1 MRKFTQNQYIYFA
14 VVLIILLLRA
24 NLCLADFTIED
35 ERKLGRE
42 FYDQMEQHHLILKN
56 EVLNSYVTRIGNLIQ
71 GHANKVPFE
80 FHFSIIDSDAI
91 NAFNTPG
98 GYVYINKGLISAAE
112 NEAELA
118 AVIAHELGHANGRHV
133 ADMIEKSKK
142 LNVATLAAIIA
153 GAFLGGGGEATAAIA
168 ALSVAGASSL
178 SLKFT
183 REHEEEADR
192 LGLGYLVAA
201 GYYPEAM
208 ADFLKIMKRYESF
221 SKSMPSY
228 LQTHPGTDVRIFYIE
243 SLIAAQYPQKG
254 EVQIIGNFS
263 RMQALIPLD
272 QLDLNNKYT
281 ELTESLKKNPDNVD
295 LLYFLALVEDQLGQT
310 SSALKDYLK
319 ALSLSPRD
327 EDVLRNLGL
336 IYVKMGE
343 PGLGQS
349 YLLRAAALNA
359 NDSDVTFAL
368 GKTYLDS
375 GDYQKALDCFL
386 KLEKRVMN
394 DKDLYY
400 QIAMAY
406 GKLNN
411 QGESHYYFG
420 LHFRKEKKKES
431 ALFHFRE
438 ALNYFPKDSQRS
450 IAISQAIKDLESG
463 GNQKPMGKAKP

>member
-14 VVLIILLLRA
+14 VILFILLFRA
-24 NLCLADFTIED
+24 SPCLADFTIED

-56 EVLNSYVTRIGNLIQ
+56 EVLNGYVTTIGNLIQ
-71 GHANKVPFE
+71 AQANKVPFE
-80 FHFSIIDSDAI
+80 FHFVIIDSNAI

-142 LNVATLAAIIA
+142 LNVVTLAAIIA

-168 ALSVAGASSL
+168 AFSVAGASSL
-178 SLKFT
+178 SLKFS

-192 LGLGYLVAA
+192 LGLSYLVAA
-201 GYYPEAM
+201 GYRPAAM
-208 ADFLKIMKRYESF
+208 SDFLRILKRYEYY

-228 LQTHPGTDVRIFYIE
+228 LQTHPGTDVRIFYID
-243 SLIAAQYPQKG
+243 SLISTQYHQKG
-254 EVQIIGNFS
+254 EMKIFGNFS
-263 RMQALIPLD
+263 RMQALIKLD
-272 QLDLNNKYT
+272 QDDLNNKYT
-281 ELTESLKKNPDNVD
+281 ELTESLKKNPDDVD

-310 SSALKDYLK
+310 NSALKHYLK

-327 EDVLRNLGL
+327 EDVLKNIGL
-336 IYVKMGE
+336 IYIKMGE
-343 PGLGQS
+343 SYLAQD
-349 YLLRAAALNA
+349 YLLRAASLNA

-375 GDYQKALDCFL
+375 GNYQKALDYFL
-386 KLEKRVMN
+386 KLENRST
-394 DKDLYY
+394 DDYDLNY

-420 LHFRKEKKKES
+420 LHFKKDKKKES

-438 ALNYFPKDSQRS
+438 ALSYFPKDSQRS
-450 IAISQAIKDLESG
+450 IAINQAIKELETG
-463 GNQKPMGKAKP
+463 GKQKPVEKLKQ

>member
-1 MRKFTQNQYIYFA
+1 MRKFTQNQYIYF
-14 VVLIILLLRA
+14 VVILFILLFRA
-24 NLCLADFTIED
+24 SPCLADFTIED

-56 EVLNSYVTRIGNLIQ
+56 EVLNGYVTKIGNLIQ
-71 GHANKVPFE
+71 AQANKVPFE
-80 FHFSIIDSDAI
+80 FHFVIIDSNAI

-178 SLKFT
+178 SLKFS

-201 GYYPEAM
+201 GYHPAAM
-208 ADFLKIMKRYESF
+208 SDFLRILKRYEYY

-228 LQTHPGTDVRIFYIE
+228 LQTHPGTDVRIFYID
-243 SLIAAQYPQKG
+243 SLISTQYHQKG
-254 EVQIIGNFS
+254 EMKIFGNFS
-263 RMQALIPLD
+263 RMQALITLD
-272 QLDLNNKYT
+272 QDQLNNKYN
-281 ELTESLKKNPDNVD
+281 ELTGSLKKDPDDVD

-310 SSALKDYLK
+310 NSALKHYLK

-327 EDVLRNLGL
+327 EDVLKNIGL

-343 PGLGQS
+343 SYLAQD
-349 YLLRAAALNA
+349 YLLRAASLNA

-375 GDYQKALDCFL
+375 GNYQKALDYFL
-386 KLEKRVMN
+386 KLENRSTN
-394 DKDLYY
+394 DYDLNY

-420 LHFRKEKKKES
+420 LHFKKDKKKES

-450 IAISQAIKDLESG
+450 IAINQAIKELETG
-463 GNQKPMGKAKP
+463 GKQKPVEKLKQ

>member
-14 VVLIILLLRA
+14 VILFILLFRVSP
-24 NLCLADFTIED
+24 CLADFTIED

-56 EVLNSYVTRIGNLIQ
+56 EVLNGYVTKIGNLIQ
-71 GHANKVPFE
+71 AQANKVPFE
-80 FHFSIIDSDAI
+80 FHFVIIDSNAI

-168 ALSVAGASSL
+168 AFSVAGASSL
-178 SLKFT
+178 SLKFS

-192 LGLGYLVAA
+192 LGLSYLVAA
-201 GYYPEAM
+201 GYRPAAM
-208 ADFLKIMKRYESF
+208 SDLLRILKRYEYY

-228 LQTHPGTDVRIFYIE
+228 LQTHPGTDVRIFYID
-243 SLIAAQYPQKG
+243 SLISTQYHQKG
-254 EVQIIGNFS
+254 EMKIFGNFI
-263 RMQALIPLD
+263 RMQALIILD
-272 QLDLNNKYT
+272 QDELNNKYN
-281 ELTESLKKNPDNVD
+281 ELTESLKKNPDDVD

-310 SSALKDYLK
+310 NSALKHYLK

-327 EDVLRNLGL
+327 EDVLKNIGL
-336 IYVKMGE
+336 IYIKMGE
-343 PGLGQS
+343 SYLAQD
-349 YLLRAAALNA
+349 YLLRAASLNA
-359 NDSDVTFAL
+359 NDSAVTFAV

-375 GDYQKALDCFL
+375 GNYQKALDYFL
-386 KLEKRVMN
+386 KLENRSTN
-394 DKDLYY
+394 DYDLNY

-420 LHFRKEKKKES
+420 LHFKKDKKKES

-450 IAISQAIKDLESG
+450 IAINQAIKELETG
-463 GNQKPMGKAKP
+463 GKQKPGGKPKQ

>member
-1 MRKFTQNQYIYFA
+1 MRKFTQNQYIYF
-14 VVLIILLLRA
+14 VVILFILLFRVSP
-24 NLCLADFTIED
+24 CLADFTIED

-42 FYDQMEQHHLILKN
+42 FYDEMEQHHLILKN
-56 EVLNSYVTRIGNLIQ
+56 EVLNGYVAKIGNLIQ
-71 GHANKVPFE
+71 SQANKVPFE
-80 FHFSIIDSDAI
+80 FHFVIIDSNAI

-168 ALSVAGASSL
+168 AFSVAGASSL
-178 SLKFT
+178 SLKFS

-192 LGLGYLVAA
+192 LGLSYLVAA
-201 GYYPEAM
+201 GYHPAAM
-208 ADFLKIMKRYESF
+208 SDFLRILKRYEYY

-228 LQTHPGTDVRIFYIE
+228 LETHPGTDVRIFYID
-243 SLIAAQYPQKG
+243 SLISTQYHQKG
-254 EVQIIGNFS
+254 EMKIFGNFI
-263 RMQALIPLD
+263 RMQALITLD
-272 QLDLNNKYT
+272 QDELNNKYN
-281 ELTESLKKNPDNVD
+281 ELTESLKKNPDDVD
-295 LLYFLALVEDQLGQT
+295 LLYFLAIIEDQLGQT
-310 SSALKDYLK
+310 NSALKHYLK

-327 EDVLRNLGL
+327 ADVLKNTGL
-336 IYVKMGE
+336 IYIKMGE
-343 PGLGQS
+343 SSLAQD
-349 YLLRAAALNA
+349 YLLRAAGLNA

-375 GDYQKALDCFL
+375 GNYQKALDYFL
-386 KLEKRVMN
+386 KLENRST
-394 DKDLYY
+394 KDYDLNY

-420 LHFRKEKKKES
+420 LHFKKDKKKES

-438 ALNYFPKDSQRS
+438 ALNYFPMDSQRS
-450 IAISQAIKDLESG
+450 IAINQAIKELETG
-463 GNQKPMGKAKP
+463 GKQKPVEKLKQ

>member
-14 VVLIILLLRA
+14 VILFILLFRVSP
-24 NLCLADFTIED
+24 CLADFTIED

-56 EVLNSYVTRIGNLIQ
+56 EVLNGYVTKIGNLIQ
-71 GHANKVPFE
+71 AQANKVPFE
-80 FHFSIIDSDAI
+80 FHFVIIDSNAI

-168 ALSVAGASSL
+168 AFSVAGASSL
-178 SLKFT
+178 SLKFS

-192 LGLGYLVAA
+192 LGLSYLVAA
-201 GYYPEAM
+201 GYHPAAM
-208 ADFLKIMKRYESF
+208 SDFLRILKRYEYY

-228 LQTHPGTDVRIFYIE
+228 LQTHPGTDVRIFYID
-243 SLIAAQYPQKG
+243 SLISTQYHQKG
-254 EVQIIGNFS
+254 EMKIFGNFS
-263 RMQALIPLD
+263 RMQALITLD
-272 QLDLNNKYT
+272 QDQLNNKYN
-281 ELTESLKKNPDNVD
+281 ELTESLKKNPDDVD
-295 LLYFLALVEDQLGQT
+295 LLYFLAIVEDQLGQT
-310 SSALKDYLK
+310 NSALKHYLK

-327 EDVLRNLGL
+327 EDVLKNIGL
-336 IYVKMGE
+336 IYIKMGE
-343 PGLGQS
+343 SYLAQD
-349 YLLRAAALNA
+349 YLLRAAGLNA

-375 GDYQKALDCFL
+375 GNYQKALDYFL
-386 KLEKRVMN
+386 KLENRSTN
-394 DKDLYY
+394 DYDLNY

-420 LHFRKEKKKES
+420 LHFKKDKKKES

-450 IAISQAIKDLESG
+450 IAINQAIKELETG
-463 GNQKPMGKAKP
+463 GKQKPVGKLKQ

>member
-14 VVLIILLLRA
+14 VILIILLFRVSP
-24 NLCLADFTIED
+24 CLADFTIED

-56 EVLNSYVTRIGNLIQ
+56 EVLNGYVTKIGNLIQ
-71 GHANKVPFE
+71 AQANKVPFE
-80 FHFSIIDSDAI
+80 FHFVIIDSNAI

-168 ALSVAGASSL
+168 AFSVAGASSL
-178 SLKFT
+178 SLKFS

-192 LGLGYLVAA
+192 LGLSYLVAA
-201 GYYPEAM
+201 GYRPAAM
-208 ADFLKIMKRYESF
+208 SDFLRILKRYEYY

-228 LQTHPGTDVRIFYIE
+228 LQTHPGTDVRIFYID
-243 SLIAAQYPQKG
+243 SLISTQYHQKG
-254 EVQIIGNFS
+254 ETKIFGNFN
-263 RMQALIPLD
+263 RMQALITLD
-272 QLDLNNKYT
+272 QDQLNNKYN
-281 ELTESLKKNPDNVD
+281 ELTESLKKNPDDVD

-310 SSALKDYLK
+310 NSALKHYLK

-327 EDVLRNLGL
+327 EDVLKNIGL

-343 PGLGQS
+343 SYLAQD
-349 YLLRAAALNA
+349 YLLRAASLNA
-359 NDSDVTFAL
+359 NDSAVTFAL

-375 GDYQKALDCFL
+375 GNYQKALDYFL
-386 KLEKRVMN
+386 KLENRSTN
-394 DKDLYY
+394 DYDLNY

-420 LHFRKEKKKES
+420 LHFKKDKKKES

-450 IAISQAIKDLESG
+450 IAINQAIKELETG
-463 GNQKPMGKAKP
+463 GKQKPVGKLKQ

>member
-1 MRKFTQNQYIYFA
+1 MRKFTQNQYIYF
-14 VVLIILLLRA
+14 VVILFILLFRA
-24 NLCLADFTIED
+24 SPCLADFTIED

-56 EVLNSYVTRIGNLIQ
+56 EVLNGYVTKIGNLIQ
-71 GHANKVPFE
+71 AQANKVPFE
-80 FHFSIIDSDAI
+80 FHFVIIDSNAI

-178 SLKFT
+178 SLKFS

-201 GYYPEAM
+201 GYHPAAM
-208 ADFLKIMKRYESF
+208 SDFLRILKRYEYY

-228 LQTHPGTDVRIFYIE
+228 LQTHPGTDVRIFYID
-243 SLIAAQYPQKG
+243 SLISTQYHQKG
-254 EVQIIGNFS
+254 EMKIFGNFS
-263 RMQALIPLD
+263 RMQALITLD
-272 QLDLNNKYT
+272 QDQLNNKYN
-281 ELTESLKKNPDNVD
+281 ELTESLKKDPDDVD

-310 SSALKDYLK
+310 NSALKHYLK

-327 EDVLRNLGL
+327 EDVLKNIGL

-343 PGLGQS
+343 SYLAQD
-349 YLLRAAALNA
+349 YLLRAASLNA

-375 GDYQKALDCFL
+375 GNYQKALDYFL
-386 KLEKRVMN
+386 KLENRSTN
-394 DKDLYY
+394 DYDLNY

-420 LHFRKEKKKES
+420 LHFKKDKKKES

-450 IAISQAIKDLESG
+450 IAINQAIKELETG
-463 GNQKPMGKAKP
+463 GKQKPVEKLKQ

>member
-14 VVLIILLLRA
+14 VILFILLFRVSP
-24 NLCLADFTIED
+24 CLADFTIED

-56 EVLNSYVTRIGNLIQ
+56 EVLNGYVTKIGNLIQ
-71 GHANKVPFE
+71 AQANKVPFE
-80 FHFSIIDSDAI
+80 FHFVIIDSNAI

-168 ALSVAGASSL
+168 AFSVAGASSL
-178 SLKFT
+178 SLKFS

-192 LGLGYLVAA
+192 LGLSYLVAA
-201 GYYPEAM
+201 GYRPAAM
-208 ADFLKIMKRYESF
+208 SDLLRILKRYEYY

-228 LQTHPGTDVRIFYIE
+228 LQTHPGTDVRIFYID
-243 SLIAAQYPQKG
+243 SLISTQYHQKG
-254 EVQIIGNFS
+254 EMKIFGNFI
-263 RMQALIPLD
+263 RMQALIILD
-272 QLDLNNKYT
+272 QDELNNKYN
-281 ELTESLKKNPDNVD
+281 ELTESLKKNPDDVD

-310 SSALKDYLK
+310 NSALKHYLK

-327 EDVLRNLGL
+327 EDVLKNIGL
-336 IYVKMGE
+336 IYIKMGE
-343 PGLGQS
+343 SYLAQD
-349 YLLRAAALNA
+349 YLLRAASLNA
-359 NDSDVTFAL
+359 NDSDVTFAV

-375 GDYQKALDCFL
+375 GNYQKALDYFL
-386 KLEKRVMN
+386 KLENRSTN
-394 DKDLYY
+394 DYDLNY

-420 LHFRKEKKKES
+420 LHFKKDKKKES

-450 IAISQAIKDLESG
+450 IAINQAIKELETG
-463 GNQKPMGKAKP
+463 GKQKPGGKPKQ

>member
-14 VVLIILLLRA
+14 VILFILLFRA
-24 NLCLADFTIED
+24 SPCLADFTIED

-56 EVLNSYVTRIGNLIQ
+56 EVLNGYVTTIGNLIQ
-71 GHANKVPFE
+71 AQANKVPFE
-80 FHFSIIDSDAI
+80 FHFVIIDSNAI

-142 LNVATLAAIIA
+142 LNVVTLAAIIA

-168 ALSVAGASSL
+168 AFSVAGASSL
-178 SLKFT
+178 SLKFS

-192 LGLGYLVAA
+192 LGLSYLVAA
-201 GYYPEAM
+201 GYRPAAM
-208 ADFLKIMKRYESF
+208 SDFLRILKRYEYY

-228 LQTHPGTDVRIFYIE
+228 LQTHPGTDVRIFYID
-243 SLIAAQYPQKG
+243 SLISTQYHQKG
-254 EVQIIGNFS
+254 EMKIFGNFS
-263 RMQALIPLD
+263 RMQALIKLD
-272 QLDLNNKYT
+272 QDDLNNKYT
-281 ELTESLKKNPDNVD
+281 ELTESLKKNADDVD

-310 SSALKDYLK
+310 NSALKHYLK

-327 EDVLRNLGL
+327 EDVLKNIGL
-336 IYVKMGE
+336 IYIKMGE
-343 PGLGQS
+343 SYLAQD
-349 YLLRAAALNA
+349 YLLRAASLNA

-375 GDYQKALDCFL
+375 GNYQKALDYFL
-386 KLEKRVMN
+386 KLENRST
-394 DKDLYY
+394 DDYDLNY

-420 LHFRKEKKKES
+420 LHFKKDKKKES

-438 ALNYFPKDSQRS
+438 ALSYFPKDSQRS
-450 IAISQAIKDLESG
+450 IAINQAIKELETG
-463 GNQKPMGKAKP
+463 GKQKPVEKLKQ

>member
-14 VVLIILLLRA
+14 VILFILLFRA
-24 NLCLADFTIED
+24 SPCLADFTIED

-56 EVLNSYVTRIGNLIQ
+56 EVLNGYVTKIGNLIQ
-71 GHANKVPFE
+71 AQANKVPFE
-80 FHFSIIDSDAI
+80 FHFVIIDSNAI

-142 LNVATLAAIIA
+142 LNVAALAAIIA

-168 ALSVAGASSL
+168 AFSVAGASSL
-178 SLKFT
+178 SLKFS

-201 GYYPEAM
+201 GYDPAAM
-208 ADFLKIMKRYESF
+208 SDFLRILKRYEYY

-228 LQTHPGTDVRIFYIE
+228 LQTHPGTDVRIFYID
-243 SLIAAQYPQKG
+243 SLISTQYHQKG
-254 EVQIIGNFS
+254 EIKIFGNFS
-263 RMQALIPLD
+263 RMQALITLD
-272 QLDLNNKYT
+272 QDQLNNKYNA
-281 ELTESLKKNPDNVD
+281 LTESLKKTPDDVD

-310 SSALKDYLK
+310 NSALKHYLK

-327 EDVLRNLGL
+327 EDVLKNIGL
-336 IYVKMGE
+336 IYIKTGE
-343 PGLGQS
+343 SSLAQD
-349 YLLRAAALNA
+349 YLLRAAGLNA
-359 NDSDVTFAL
+359 NDGDVTFAL

-375 GDYQKALDCFL
+375 GNYQKALDYFL
-386 KLEKRVMN
+386 KLENRSAN
-394 DKDLYY
+394 DYDLNY

-420 LHFRKEKKKES
+420 LHFRKDKKKES

-450 IAISQAIKDLESG
+450 IAINQAIKELETG
-463 GNQKPMGKAKP
+463 GKQKPVGKPKQ

>member
-14 VVLIILLLRA
+14 VVLLILLFRVSP
-24 NLCLADFTIED
+24 CFADFTIED

-56 EVLNSYVTRIGNLIQ
+56 EVLNGYVTKIGNLIQ
-71 GHANKVPFE
+71 AQANKVPFE
-80 FHFSIIDSDAI
+80 FHFVIIDSNAI

-178 SLKFT
+178 SLKFS

-192 LGLGYLVAA
+192 LGLSYLVAA
-201 GYYPEAM
+201 GYDPAAM
-208 ADFLKIMKRYESF
+208 SNFLRILKQYEYY

-228 LQTHPGTDVRIFYIE
+228 LQTHPGTDVRIFYID
-243 SLIAAQYPQKG
+243 SLISTQYHQKG
-254 EVQIIGNFS
+254 EMKIFGNFS
-263 RMQALIPLD
+263 RMQALITLD
-272 QLDLNNKYT
+272 QDQLNNKYN
-281 ELTESLKKNPDNVD
+281 ELTESLKKDPDDVD

-310 SSALKDYLK
+310 NSALKHYLK

-327 EDVLRNLGL
+327 EDVLKNIGL

-343 PGLGQS
+343 SYLAQD
-349 YLLRAAALNA
+349 YLLRAASLNA

-375 GDYQKALDCFL
+375 GNYQKALDYFL
-386 KLEKRVMN
+386 KLENRSTN
-394 DKDLYY
+394 DYDLNY

-420 LHFRKEKKKES
+420 LHFKKDKKKES

-450 IAISQAIKDLESG
+450 IAINQAIKELETG
-463 GNQKPMGKAKP
+463 GKQKPVEKPKQ